1 MKEWGDIMS
10 NIMDYIAWRGDLDF
24 EKAPFCEIDNL
35 ILATLSYVRLEGIP
49 SVGFGQHQP
58 LFKVAEQFFAMH
70 AQEELLNDRSFAWQ
84 APFLMQEMAS
94 AERFKEMQIGNYVN
108 IIDEEME
115 VQFSIVEFILGDGT
129 SYVAFR
135 GTDDTLIGWKEDFYL
150 TNGPVHAGEA
160 AITYLNQIG
169 MSSQRKLR
177 IGGHSKGG
185 YLAFYAAVGCL
196 PKIQKRILEIYS
208 NDGPGYTKEFI
219 QKAKLSGQIPKF
231 YRYIPEGSVVGLLF
245 EYPVEPIIVKSSQK
259 GLMQHNAFSWQLL
272 GTKFEYAPEVHKKSL
287 RFQAIFHEWLEG
299 IRPEQRE
306 MVIDDFFSV
315 LFATGATT
323 LSELYDG
330 GFKNLRIMAKQMEY
344 LDPET
349 KEIVNELIKNLM
361 FGRTRNETKK
371 NEVMIIE
378 KDEEKADM

>member
-1 MKEWGDIMS
+1 M
-10 NIMDYIAWRGDLDF
+10 
-24 EKAPFCEIDNL
+24 
-35 ILATLSYVRLEGIP
+35 
-49 SVGFGQHQP
+49 
-58 LFKVAEQFFAMH
+58 
-70 AQEELLNDRSFAWQ
+70 
-84 APFLMQEMAS
+84 
-94 AERFKEMQIGNYVN
+94 
-108 IIDEEME
+108 
-115 VQFSIVEFILGDGT
+115 
-129 SYVAFR
+129 
-135 GTDDTLIGWKEDFYL
+135 
-150 TNGPVHAGEA
+150 
-160 AITYLNQIG
+160 
-169 MSSQRKLR
+169 
-177 IGGHSKGG
+177 
-185 YLAFYAAVGCL
+185 
-196 PKIQKRILEIYS
+196 
-208 NDGPGYTKEFI
+208 
-219 QKAKLSGQIPKF
+219 
-231 YRYIPEGSVVGLLF
+231 LF

-272 GTKFEYAPEVHKKSL
+272 GTKFEYATEVHKKSL